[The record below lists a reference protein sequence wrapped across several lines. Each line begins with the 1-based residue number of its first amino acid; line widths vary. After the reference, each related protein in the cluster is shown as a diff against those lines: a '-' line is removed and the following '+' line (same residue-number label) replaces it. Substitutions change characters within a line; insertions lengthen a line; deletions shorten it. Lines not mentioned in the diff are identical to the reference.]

1 MVEISK
7 ANGDFVHCHKRVNVN
22 TKKKSKLKPEM
33 TPP

>member
-22 TKKKSKLKPEM
+22 TKKKVN
-33 TPP
+33 